1 MQVQLLVERDQNE
14 CIVRLAG
21 TAYKFKRNGYGHLVS
36 DITDQEHIKWASDPT
51 HNTSFKLYSEPK
63 KKIIEEVTDEVV
75 EKVVA
80 EAVTVVVA
88 EELADDPEVPEPSIE
103 PKQRNLSK
111 TKGSKR

>member
-36 DITDQEHIKWASDPT
+36 DITDQEHIKWVSDPT
-51 HNTSFKLYSEPK
+51 HNTSFKLYREPK
-63 KKIIEEVTDEVV
+63 KKIIEEVADEVA

-80 EAVTVVVA
+80 EIANVVVA
-88 EELADDPEVPEPSIE
+88 EALAADSEAPVPGIE